1 MREYDFAR
9 VPTLGRARDFRAQP
23 DPGPPS
29 QIPGLALARGLLSVG
44 CVDNEKLIGVR
55 YVRAAGRLI
64 PVHFFRNDG
73 GSVAGRFMLDPK
85 DTPILDGPT
94 PEAILA
100 LWREVSDGLLLAR
113 EAA

>member
-1 MREYDFAR
+1 M
-9 VPTLGRARDFRAQP
+9 
-23 DPGPPS
+23 
-29 QIPGLALARGLLSVG
+29 
-44 CVDNEKLIGVR
+44 DNKKLIAVR
-55 YVRAAGRLI
+55 YVRAAGRVI

-100 LWREVSDGLLLAR
+100 LWRDVKEGLLLAR

>member
-1 MREYDFAR
+1 M
-9 VPTLGRARDFRAQP
+9 VPRFERARDFCAQP
-23 DPGPPS
+23 DPGPAEPD
-29 QIPGLALARGLLSVG
+29 PGPRAGARIAQYGG
-44 CVDNEKLIGVR
+44 VDNEKLIGVR

-64 PVHFFRNDG
+64 PVHFFRNAG

-113 EAA
+113 DAA